1 MMSKKVEELNFK
13 DIIGKF
19 GIPVGIEDI
28 RAAYRYDAKGS
39 RLKEFEQKLNTF
51 VSNTVKGSA
60 ELLEEY
66 SDIFDKEIY
75 IFHISKLIE
84 LDIREEE
91 RASFLGVKRNKLVR
105 FMDEKKA
112 KNNKAEIVSDA
123 KALLESSDV
132 ADLTIDKKT
141 RRIILDLSQDY
152 IGNTSVLTRRRNRSE
167 KKLCQIETVIGL
179 NKILENLYPSD
190 IVDVCRYPNFG
201 NVLAI
206 DIYKTKEGKK
216 DEERIEDKNKP
227 KKSFFR
233 SDFEKKI
240 IDNIQYIDIDKL
252 LLLYIKVKYN
262 IMNSDEYSKSE
273 VEDLKSSTEKVY
285 SLLDNSSLSMYISRY
300 KEEVHFDELQKAVED
315 ICARLIGDKFYTDN
329 MFSEIIDDVVSKKKL
344 LSDYSKDLIGEVLNK
359 HPEVL
364 EKFVIS
370 GLKNLE
376 FLSKNDFVSGEDIK
390 NMDIS
395 MLPVEEVYYLYTV
408 NKIDVQT
415 IFDKYAEKKISSDV
429 LLELKDVF
437 SEKDIDKL
445 AEEKQLVA
453 LYLKDSKSEE
463 YNEYK
468 KIYYIL
474 KIDGK
479 NLEHRIKIGNKIVSQ
494 SKKLLDFNILL
505 DLFYQDLIPLDVI
518 AKVCNETVSAVIA
531 TVRVKPKE
539 IRKRYEDN
547 SLTYDMICELLRNKK
562 INNLNK
568 LVLIYSTFSS
578 FADEKIRK
586 KFLNYLSSN
595 FTSKRLQSYEKS
607 KVETDPANIWNT
619 VYELDNEYEQ
629 EIIGNGTIIFRL
641 PNIKKYIIRKIFNKY
656 DETVYG
662 SAIYIIDKD
671 IFEDDRDVFVKKG
684 ELNLLALEELIEDNE
699 AVKLI
704 NTGWEDS
711 VKSYFITNKVE
722 KYTKDQLNKINDLL
736 RKVKK

>member
-132 ADLTIDKKT
+132 ADLTIDQKT

-152 IGNTSVLTRRRNRSE
+152 IGNSSVLIRRRNRSE

-252 LLLYIKVKYN
+252 LLLYLKVKYN

-329 MFSEIIDDVVSKKKL
+329 MFSEIIHDVVSKKKL

>member
-132 ADLTIDKKT
+132 ADLTIDQKT

-152 IGNTSVLTRRRNRSE
+152 IGNSSVLIRRRNRSE

>member
-152 IGNTSVLTRRRNRSE
+152 IGNSSVLIRRRNRSE

>member
-132 ADLTIDKKT
+132 ADLTIDQKT

-152 IGNTSVLTRRRNRSE
+152 IGNSSVFIRRRNRSE